1 MEEFRASLR
10 KPEAKYTLPAWHES
24 ELKNREKKSPKSKSA
39 FTDWSVAKSEIN
51 NSIK

>member
-24 ELKNREKKSPKSKSA
+24 ELKNREKNRQKARARSRIGVLQNRK
-39 FTDWSVAKSEIN
+39 
-51 NSIK
+51 